1 MHATAEVPIS
11 ASFLIWV
18 LAGLFA
24 AACWGAVVVLNKQVL
39 DHVEPITVNFCVLFV
54 CGLSLA
60 AVGVPLS
67 LLHLWSL
74 GLGLTWQ
81 AAGYTAISAPI
92 TWLVA
97 FSAYYYALRSGHAGV
112 VGTLTATDPLFTGL
126 FAALFVGAALDGLTI
141 TGLVLTVLGV
151 VLMALWMGEEPEP
164 HAPMLEGV
172 NVLEEVGVL
181 EGGAALGRVR
191 ALERAAAVEGTAALD
206 GAAALAGRT
215 TLEGAVVRRGGGT
228 LVVVGFSLVTAA
240 GWGLSPVL
248 VELAERSTGGATT
261 TMMLLSAGLGM
272 VSLAPFVVARRHAVF
287 VRRPDERTRRR
298 IVWLLVAAG
307 VLNAAFSVLYY
318 VLVAEIG
325 AVLTMVTTATAP
337 IFAIVGGVIVL
348 RERFS
353 RWLVLAAVVT
363 LLGVFLAALHHAS

>member
-1 MHATAEVPIS
+1 LATVIGCGGSAHPSSDDAGDGEVPIT

-39 DHVEPITVNFCVLFV
+39 DYVEPITVNLCVLLV
-54 CGLSLA
+54 CSATLT
-60 AVGVPLS
+60 AVGIPLS

-81 AAGYTAISAPI
+81 AAGWVAINAPI

-126 FAALFVGAALDGLTI
+126 FAAVLVGAALDGLTI

-164 HAPMLEGV
+164 HAP
-172 NVLEEVGVL
+172 VL
-181 EGGAALGRVR
+181 EGATMFEATT
-191 ALERAAAVEGTAALD
+191 APAPGT
-206 GAAALAGRT
+206 RT
-215 TLEGAVVRRGGGT
+215 LP
-228 LVVVGFSLVTAA
+228 VVGFSLVTAA

-248 VELAERSTGGATT
+248 VQLAERSTHGATT
-261 TMMLLSAGLGM
+261 TMMLLSQTLGI
-272 VSLAPFVVARRHAVF
+272 VWLAPFVVARRRALF
-287 VRRPDERTRRR
+287 VSRPDDRTRRH
-298 IVWLLVAAG
+298 IVRLLVAAG
-307 VLNAAFSVLYY
+307 VLNAVFSVLYY
-318 VLVAEIG
+318 VLIAQIG

-337 IFAIVGGVIVL
+337 IFAIVGGVLVL

-353 RWLVLAAVVT
+353 RWLALAAAVT
-363 LLGVFLAALHHAS
+363 LLGVLLASLHHAG

>member
-1 MHATAEVPIS
+1 MTSACQLGGRDSLRRPAHASGDGAGDGEVPIT

-39 DHVEPITVNFCVLFV
+39 DHVEPITVNFCVLLV
-54 CGLSLA
+54 CSASLA
-60 AVGVPLS
+60 AVGIPLS

-81 AAGYTAISAPI
+81 ASGYVAINAPI

-97 FSAYYYALRSGHAGV
+97 FSAYYYALRFGHAGV

-126 FAALFVGAALDGLTI
+126 FAAILVGAALDGLTI

-164 HAPMLEGV
+164 HAP
-172 NVLEEVGVL
+172 VL
-181 EGGAALGRVR
+181 EGA
-191 ALERAAAVEGTAALD
+191 TMF
-206 GAAALAGRT
+206 
-215 TLEGAVVRRGGGT
+215 EGAPLPAGTVATRGART
-228 LVVVGFSLVTAA
+228 LPVVGLSLVTAA

-248 VELAERSTGGATT
+248 IQLAERSTHGATT
-261 TMMLLSAGLGM
+261 SMMLLSQALGI
-272 VSLAPFVVARRHAVF
+272 VSLAPFVVARRGALF
-287 VRRPDERTRRR
+287 VHRPDDRTRRR
-298 IVWLLVAAG
+298 IVRLLVAAG
-307 VLNAAFSVLYY
+307 VLNAVFSVLYY
-318 VLVAEIG
+318 VLIAEIG

-337 IFAIVGGVIVL
+337 IFAIVGGVLVL

-353 RWLVLAAVVT
+353 RWLALAAAVT
-363 LLGVFLAALHHAS
+363 LLGVLLASLHHAG